1 MMDRLV
7 VFESVHQALS
17 AEKLL
22 KNAKMSFELIPT
34 PRGISVSCGQS
45 IALMA
50 AELEK
55 ANKILS
61 QGKVVY
67 KAIYAANFQQRRYE
81 KLSE

>member
-7 VFESVHQALS
+7 VFESVHQALF

-22 KNAKMSFELIPT
+22 KNAEMNFELMPT
-34 PRGISVSCGQS
+34 PRGISASCGQS

-50 AELEK
+50 VELNR
-55 ANKILS
+55 ANNIFS
-61 QGKVVY
+61 QEKVVY
-67 KAIYAANFQQRRYE
+67 KAIYAANFQQRIYE